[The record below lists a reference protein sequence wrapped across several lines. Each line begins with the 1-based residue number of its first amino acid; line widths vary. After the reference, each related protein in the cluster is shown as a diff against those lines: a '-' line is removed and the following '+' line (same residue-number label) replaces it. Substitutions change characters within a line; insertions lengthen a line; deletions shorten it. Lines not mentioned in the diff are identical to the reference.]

1 MKQNKLLFTIAFII
15 AFFAI
20 NFAQTPTEK
29 RIIEVTGSAE
39 TLVTPNEF
47 TFKIT
52 LLERIENKQ
61 KITIEMQETKLKNE
75 LANLGV
81 DVAKDLTIYDL
92 NSFYVYQKKLKDTLA
107 SKDYQLKIKDLAK
120 IEKLQEIADKLNVSR
135 LDLIESTHSELTS
148 YRKETKMEAV
158 KAAKA
163 KAQYMLEAI
172 GENVGKPVFIQEVD
186 ESSPRQFSS
195 PNGLIS
201 NVSNSVIGLTTGI
214 FGSAQNSDGT
224 LSFSKLKLRY
234 VVLARFEIQ

>member
-1 MKQNKLLFTIAFII
+1 MKQNKLLFIIAFII
-15 AFFAI
+15 ALCTI
-20 NFAQTPTEK
+20 NFAQTPPEK

-39 TLVTPNEF
+39 TLITPNEF

-92 NSFYVYQKKLKDTLA
+92 NSFYVYQKRLKDTLA

-163 KAQYMLEAI
+163 KAEYMLGTI
-172 GENVGKPVFIQEVD
+172 GEKVGKPVYIQEVD
-186 ESSPRQFSS
+186 EELPRYISSGVLNSNS
-195 PNGLIS
+195 IS
-201 NVSNSVIGLTTGI
+201 NSRSGDSQDSGP
-214 FGSAQNSDGT
+214 T
-224 LSFSKLKLRY
+224 LSFSKIKLRY

>member
-1 MKQNKLLFTIAFII
+1 MKTNKLLFTIAFILAFGAI
-15 AFFAI
+15 A
-20 NFAQTPTEK
+20 FAQTPTEK

-39 TLVTPNEF
+39 TLITPNEF

-61 KITIEMQETKLKNE
+61 KITIEMQETRLKNE

-81 DVAKDLTIYDL
+81 DVSKDLTVYDL
-92 NSFYVYQKKLKDTLA
+92 NSFYVYQKKLKDTLG

-163 KAQYMLEAI
+163 KAEYMLGAI
-172 GENVGKPVFIQEVD
+172 GEKVGKPVFVQEIG
-186 ESSPRQFSS
+186 EEIPKSGFGYRA
-195 PNGLIS
+195 IS
-201 NVSNSVIGLTTGI
+201 GGVINTSNSISTG
-214 FGSAQNSDGT
+214 SQNSDAT
-224 LSFSKLKLRY
+224 LSFSKIKLRY

>member
-1 MKQNKLLFTIAFII
+1 MKANKLLFTIAVII
-15 AFFAI
+15 ALSTI

-39 TLVTPNEF
+39 TLITPNEF

-81 DVAKDLTIYDL
+81 DVQKDLSIFDL

-120 IEKLQEIADKLNVSR
+120 IEKLQEIADKLNISR

-163 KAQYMLEAI
+163 KAEYMLGGI
-172 GENVGKPVFIQEVD
+172 GEKVGKPVYIQEGSEPEISGV
-186 ESSPRQFSS
+186 PRS
-195 PNGLIS
+195 I
-201 NVSNSVIGLTTGI
+201 IGLTTGI
-214 FGSAQNSDGT
+214 FGTANISSLIGGSQDSDGM
-224 LSFSKLKLRY
+224 LSFSKIKLRSS
-234 VVLARFEIQ
+234 VLARFEIQ

>member
-1 MKQNKLLFTIAFII
+1 MKTNKLLTATIFII
-15 AFFAI
+15 ALCTI
-20 NFAQTPTEK
+20 NFAQTPPEK

-39 TLVTPNEF
+39 TLITPNEF

-163 KAQYMLEAI
+163 KSEYMLAAI
-172 GENVGKPVFIQEVD
+172 GEKVGKPVFVQEID
-186 ESSPRQFSS
+186 EETPKSFGYVSSGVLNSS
-195 PNGLIS
+195 NTM
-201 NVSNSVIGLTTGI
+201 SV
-214 FGSAQNSDGT
+214 GSQDSVPT
-224 LSFSKLKLRY
+224 LSFSKIKLRY

>member
-1 MKQNKLLFTIAFII
+1 MKKAIQISLSIMIALVTVGSVY
-15 AFFAI
+15 
-20 NFAQTPTEK
+20 AQTTAEP
-29 RIIEVTGSAE
+29 RVIEVTGSAE
-39 TLVTPNEF
+39 TLITPNEF

-75 LANLGV
+75 LSNLGV

-135 LDLIESTHSELTS
+135 LDLIESTHSELAAF
-148 YRKETKMEAV
+148 RKETKMEAV

-163 KAQYMLEAI
+163 KAEYMLGAI
-172 GENVGKPVFIQEVD
+172 GEKVGKVVYVQEIG
-186 ESSPRQFSS
+186 EEPLR
-195 PNGLIS
+195 
-201 NVSNSVIGLTTGI
+201 VIGLSTGI
-214 FGSAQNSDGT
+214 FGNSNNSSNTLSIDGQDSSVST
-224 LSFSKLKLRY
+224 LSFSKIKLRY

>member
-1 MKQNKLLFTIAFII
+1 MKTNKLLFTIAIII
-15 AFFAI
+15 ALCTI

-29 RIIEVTGSAE
+29 CIIEVTGSAE
-39 TLVTPNEF
+39 TLITPNEF

-61 KITIEMQETKLKNE
+61 KITIEIQEMKLKNE

-81 DVAKDLTIYDL
+81 DVSKDLTIYDL

-120 IEKLQEIADKLNVSR
+120 IEKLQEIADRLNVSR

-158 KAAKA
+158 KSAKA
-163 KAQYMLEAI
+163 KAEYMLGAI
-172 GENVGKPVFIQEVD
+172 GEKVGKPVFVQEVD
-186 ESSPRQFSS
+186 EETPKLTGNYWASNER
-195 PNGLIS
+195 S
-201 NVSNSVIGLTTGI
+201 NVSSNTMST
-214 FGSAQNSDGT
+214 SSQDSDST
-224 LSFSKLKLRY
+224 LSFSKIKLRY